1 MPETSSSQLRT
12 RLWDAADRLY
22 VVESRRGRVQ
32 VYAKDTDYVDV
43 PADA

>member
-1 MPETSSSQLRT
+1 M
-12 RLWDAADRLY
+12 D
-22 VVESRRGRVQ
+22 VESRRGRVQ